1 MRELTITKGVLEG
14 KNGLQNCKSK
24 DSFLAWHLREEGR
37 VGTWLTQVKSITK
50 VTKLESNAM
59 LLKRW

>member
-1 MRELTITKGVLEG
+1 MRELTMTKGVLEG

-37 VGTWLTQVKSITK
+37 VGTWLTQV
-50 VTKLESNAM
+50 
-59 LLKRW
+59 

>member
-24 DSFLAWHLREEGR
+24 DSFSLGIFEKKAGLARG
-37 VGTWLTQVKSITK
+37 
-50 VTKLESNAM
+50 
-59 LLKRW
+59 